1 MKKLIRRGLKNG
13 GKTIKQLESKLLIKN
28 IFTEV
33 FLEMRLHQMIND
45 GEVLECYG
53 GYYMLNN

>member
-13 GKTIKQLESKLLIKN
+13 GKTIEQLSKRLLIDN
-28 IFTEV
+28 IFTEA
-33 FLEMRLHQMIND
+33 FLGMRLKQMIQD

-53 GYYMLNN
+53 GYYMLNK

>member
-33 FLEMRLHQMIND
+33 FLEMRLHQMIQD

>member
-1 MKKLIRRGLKNG
+1 MKKLIRRGLRNG
-13 GKTIKQLESKLLIKN
+13 GKTKEQLYKKLLVDN
-28 IFTEV
+28 IFTEA
-33 FLEMRLHQMIND
+33 FLGMRLNQMIQD

>member
-28 IFTEV
+28 ILTEA
-33 FLEMRLHQMIND
+33 FLGMRLNQMIQD

>member
-28 IFTEV
+28 ILTEV
-33 FLEMRLHQMIND
+33 FLEMRLHQMIQD

>member
-28 IFTEV
+28 IFTEA
-33 FLEMRLHQMIND
+33 FLGMRLNQMIQD